1 MASKYTVYF
10 SGAVI
15 ETTVTDKAATVDNWV
30 LEIRSMYYGQQ
41 IIVGLDCEWRPNLIP
56 SVSNKTA
63 TLQLCVNEKCL
74 ILQLFYM
81 DYIPQS
87 IKNFLSD
94 PNNTFVGVEVGDD
107 VLKLNNEYGLTCT
120 TTADIQALA
129 MEIWPVRFYKKP
141 GLKKLADVVVELPMA
156 KPIHVC
162 RSDWEARVL
171 SIQQIEYACID
182 AYASYRIGHKLLK
195 ET

>member
-1 MASKYTVYF
+1 MASKYTVSF

-15 ETTVTDKAATVDNWV
+15 EATVADKAAIVDDWV

-41 IIVGLDCEWRPNLIP
+41 IIVGLYCEWRPNLIP
-56 SVSNKTA
+56 SMSNKTA
-63 TLQLCVNEKCL
+63 TLQLCVDTKCL
-74 ILQLFYM
+74 ILQLLYL

-107 VLKLNNEYGLTCT
+107 VLKLNSEYGLTCAT
-120 TTADIQALA
+120 IADIQALA
-129 MEIWPVRFYKKP
+129 MERWPILFYRKP
-141 GLKKLADVVVELPMA
+141 GLKKLAEFVVELSMA

-162 RSDWEARVL
+162 RSNWEARVL
-171 SIQQIEYACID
+171 SIQQIEYCCID